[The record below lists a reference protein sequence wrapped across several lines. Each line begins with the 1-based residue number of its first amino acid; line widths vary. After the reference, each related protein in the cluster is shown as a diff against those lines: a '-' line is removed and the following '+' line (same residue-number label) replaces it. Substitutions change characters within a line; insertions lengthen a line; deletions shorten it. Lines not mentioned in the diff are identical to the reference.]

1 MRLSYEEVLK
11 EFAHHVGLES
21 EALLHTEEVLI
32 DGFPI
37 GLQLEGSP
45 VSGDVLFFTTL
56 GTPSPEHLGRIAR
69 TLLEA
74 NNFWVGTGGCT
85 LGVQQATGAV
95 TLCVPGLPTNL
106 NSMTVDVNVS
116 RVNVTRVA
124 AGRANCQ

>member
-56 GTPSPEHLGRIAR
+56 IDSMDPAYGSGSQIGGVGIVFILGMLIIV
-69 TLLEA
+69 
-74 NNFWVGTGGCT
+74 VGIVVMPLILVVLGG
-85 LGVQQATGAV
+85 
-95 TLCVPGLPTNL
+95 
-106 NSMTVDVNVS
+106 
-116 RVNVTRVA
+116 
-124 AGRANCQ
+124 